1 MAGGVCPKA
10 RHAQDPAACLTCD
23 AGIDLRAGFD
33 LLMGNFLKFALLL
46 GLSLLA
52 ACASRQ
58 IKPLDEQT
66 RETIVTEALSQI
78 GRPYLYGGATP
89 AGFDCSGLVQY
100 SYAQA
105 GIALPRTTTEQIGAG
120 EKIPMRDAEPADLL
134 FYRIDDGLHVAIY
147 LGDGRAVHAPSSGK
161 QVIATSMDIPY
172 WQRAFITAVRIG
184 QPAHTE

>member
-1 MAGGVCPKA
+1 MDKLFRSVP
-10 RHAQDPAACLTCD
+10 
-23 AGIDLRAGFD
+23 
-33 LLMGNFLKFALLL
+33 LL
-46 GLSLLA
+46 GLLFLT
-52 ACASRQ
+52 ACTPYQ
-58 IKPLDEQT
+58 VKPLDEQT
-66 RETIVTEALSQI
+66 RETIITEALSQI

-105 GIALPRTTTEQIGAG
+105 GIALPRTTAEQIDAG

-134 FYRIDDGLHVAIY
+134 FYHIDDGLHVAIY

-161 QVIATSMDIPY
+161 QVVATSMEIPY

-184 QPAHTE
+184 RKMR